1 MTLTLTV
8 EARDAVASID
18 ALRARGKVPA
28 VFYGPKEAPTAVTI
42 DLLTFE
48 KVWREA
54 GETTLVKLVGPFG
67 EKETLIQDVQRHPL
81 TDKPLHADFY
91 VLEKG
96 KKVDIDVPLEFE
108 GQAPAEK
115 NGHILVKALHE
126 IKIEVAPAELPHHLV
141 VDVSTLENVGDH
153 ILAGQIKLPPSAEL
167 LTGADEIIVS
177 VTAFEEEKPLETE
190 FKPAEV
196 IGEKKEGD
204 EAAPTEEKKE

>member
-8 EARDAVASID
+8 ETRDASVSVD
-18 ALRARGKVPA
+18 TLREGGKVPA
-28 VFYGPKEAPTAVTI
+28 VFYGPKEAATPVVMDMLA
-42 DLLTFE
+42 FE
-48 KVWREA
+48 KIWREA

-96 KKVDIDVPLEFE
+96 KKVEINVPLEFE

-126 IKIEVAPAELPHHLV
+126 IEIEVAPAELPHHLV
-141 VDVSTLENVGDH
+141 VDISTLENVGDH
-153 ILAGQIKLPPSAEL
+153 IVAGQVKLPPSAEL
-167 LTGADEIIVS
+167 LTGADEIVVS

-196 IGEKKEGD
+196 IGEKKEEG
-204 EAAPTEEKKE
+204 APAEEKKD